1 LAAVRPI
8 VSAMGDVVY
17 DFAVGFDYRDP
28 EVFIPIG
35 QLAAVASPWD
45 VSPWDTSP
53 WSAERAVEA
62 QWQVASGDGSA
73 ISFAL
78 ATQAFRPLTWLRTDF
93 RIEPGRAF

>member
-1 LAAVRPI
+1 
-8 VSAMGDVVY
+8 
-17 DFAVGFDYRDP
+17 
-28 EVFIPIG
+28 VFIPIG

-62 QWQVASGDGSA
+62 QWQVASGDGSV

-93 RIEPGRAF
+93 RIEPGRAL